1 MTCTPT
7 LFDTIP
13 RARNMDPDTSHEA
26 AKAPRK
32 RQIMTILESFAQS
45 PMTDEEASTVSGI
58 SQAWKRCSDLR
69 KLGWIKDTGIRKQS
83 LAGKL
88 AMVSIITP
96 DGLTALKSLWV

>member
-1 MTCTPT
+1 MTYTPT

-32 RQIMTILESFAQS
+32 RQIMTILESFTHC
-45 PMTDEEASTVSGI
+45 PMTDEEVSSISGI

-83 LAGKL
+83 SAGKM
-88 AMVSIITP
+88 AMVSTITP
-96 DGLTALKSLWV
+96 DGLTALRSL